1 MARFAIECPV
11 CGKYAEGKTGFFARK
26 KIQCSCG
33 NIIDVRT
40 DKLVARECPHCGG
53 TEFVRE
59 NGEIYCK
66 QCGLVFE
73 IIRMSAFPR

>member
-1 MARFAIECPV
+1 MNKEAIQMAKFAIECPV

-40 DKLVARECPHCGG
+40 DKLAARECPHCG
-53 TEFVRE
+53 
-59 NGEIYCK
+59 NQI
-66 QCGLVFE
+66 VF
-73 IIRMSAFPR
+73 